1 MKKRIALIALALL
14 LTLSSVAALAEI
26 SITRKDLGVVKGLDK
41 NVTNVLI
48 LLQDGG
54 VSDTI
59 MLASIN
65 SKTGRAV
72 MTRLDG
78 NLIVPVVNGGVEAAL
93 KDVYMMGDK
102 KSKGLLV
109 AATLNQL
116 LSMNI
121 NTYVALDIGVL
132 PELVENV
139 GALNMQ
145 YDAQEAAALGTWEGI
160 NHLTGENILTYIR
173 LRLDSDSP
181 ARSRGY
187 DALMQLL
194 YQGLHSDNLGDMMGL
209 GSKLLKSMDTN
220 LNALNAVTL
229 VSAVQGGSDR
239 RELLLPAE
247 EQIMTTDP
255 LTADEEAMRALLHA
269 NLYE

>member
-1 MKKRIALIALALL
+1 MKKFALIALTLAMLL
-14 LTLSSVAALAEI
+14 FACASLADISV
-26 SITRKDLGVVKGLDK
+26 TRKDLCVNKNLDK
-41 NVTNVLI
+41 NVTNVLV
-48 LLQDGG
+48 LLQDGENT
-54 VSDTI
+54 DTI

-78 NLIVPVVNGGVEAAL
+78 DMMVPVVNGGFEAPL
-93 KDVYMMGDK
+93 EDVYVLGDR
-102 KSKGLLV
+102 KSKGLLAV
-109 AATLNQL
+109 ATVNQL
-116 LSMNI
+116 LNLNI
-121 NTYVALDIGVL
+121 NTYVALDIGIL
-132 PELVENV
+132 PGLVDV
-139 GALNMQ
+139 IGVLNMQ
-145 YDAQEAAALGTWEGI
+145 FDAEEAAALGTWEGI
-160 NHLTGENILTYIR
+160 NELSGEHILSYVR

-194 YQGLHSDNLGDMMGL
+194 YQGLHSGNLSDMMGL
-209 GSKLLKSMDTN
+209 GSTLLKSMDTN

-239 RELLLPAE
+239 RELLLPAQE
-247 EQIMTTDP
+247 HIVTADP
-255 LTADEEAMRALLHA
+255 LMADAEAMRALLHA

>member
-1 MKKRIALIALALL
+1 MKKRITLIALALL
-14 LTLSSVAALAEI
+14 MMLCAVTAAAEI
-26 SITRKDLGVVKGLDK
+26 SITRKDLGVVKGLDQ

-59 MLASIN
+59 MLAGIN
-65 SKTGRAV
+65 AKTGRAV

-78 NLIVPVVNGGVEAAL
+78 ELVVPVVNGGFEAAL
-93 KDVYMMGDK
+93 KDVYELGDK

-116 LSMNI
+116 LSLNI
-121 NTYVALDIGVL
+121 NTYVALDVSIL
-132 PELVENV
+132 PELAEVFGV
-139 GALNMQ
+139 VNMQ
-145 YDAQEAAALGTWEGI
+145 YDEAEAAALGGVVGTNG
-160 NHLTGENILTYIR
+160 LDGEQLLSYVR

-194 YQGLHSDNLGDMMGL
+194 YQGLHSGNLGDMMGL
-209 GSKLLKSMDTN
+209 GTKLLKSMDTN

-239 RELLLPAE
+239 RELLLPAQE
-247 EQIMTTDP
+247 HIVTAEP
-255 LTADEEAMRALLHA
+255 LTADAPAMRAMLHA
-269 NLYE
+269 DLYE

>member
-1 MKKRIALIALALL
+1 MTKRIALIALALL
-14 LTLSSVAALAEI
+14 LTLSCVTALAEI
-26 SITRKDLGVVKGLDK
+26 SITRKDLNVVKGLDQ

-48 LLQDGG
+48 LLQDGDQT
-54 VSDTI
+54 DTI
-59 MLASIN
+59 MLAGIN

-78 NLIVPVVNGGVEAAL
+78 NMIVNVTKGGEAAL

-102 KSKGLLV
+102 KSKGLLAV
-109 AATLNQL
+109 STINSL
-116 LSMNI
+116 LSLNI
-121 NTYVALDIGVL
+121 NTYVALDINVL

-139 GALNMQ
+139 GTLNMQ

-160 NHLTGENILTYIR
+160 NHLTGEDILTYIR

-194 YQGLHSDNLGDMMGL
+194 YQGLHSGNITDMMGL

-247 EQIMTTDP
+247 EQIVTTDP
-255 LTADEEAMRALLHA
+255 LTADAEAMRALLHA

>member
-14 LTLSSVAALAEI
+14 LAASCALAAEGI
-26 SITRKDLGVVKGLDK
+26 TITRKEMNVVKGLDA
-41 NVTNVLI
+41 NMTNVLV
-48 LLQDGG
+48 LLQDAG

-59 MLASIN
+59 MIASIN

-78 NLIVPVVNGGVEAAL
+78 ELVVQVPKGGEAAL
-93 KDVYMMGDK
+93 KDVYMMGSE
-102 KSKGLLV
+102 KSRGLLA
-109 AATLNQL
+109 AATVNGL
-116 LSMNI
+116 LGLNI
-121 NTYVALDIGVL
+121 NTYIALDVSIL
-132 PELVENV
+132 PELADVF
-139 GALNMQ
+139 GTLNMQ
-145 YDAQEAAALGTWEGI
+145 FDEAEAAALGGRVGTNG
-160 NHLTGENILTYIR
+160 LAGEEILEYVR

-194 YQGLHSDNLGDMMGL
+194 YQGMKSGDLGDLMGL
-209 GSKLLKSMDTN
+209 GTKLLKSMDTN
-220 LNALNAVTL
+220 FNALNAVTM

-239 RELLLPAE
+239 RELLLPAQ
-247 EQIMTTDP
+247 EQITQNDP
-255 LTADEEAMRALLHA
+255 LRADEAAMQAMLHA

>member
-1 MKKRIALIALALL
+1 MKKFALIAL
-14 LTLSSVAALAEI
+14 TLAMMLFACASLADI
-26 SITRKDLGVVKGLDK
+26 SITRKDLGVNKNLDK

-48 LLQDGG
+48 LLQDGS

-78 NLIVPVVNGGVEAAL
+78 ELLVPVVNGGFEATL
-93 KDVYMMGDK
+93 KDVYALGDK
-102 KSKGLLV
+102 KSKGLLA
-109 AATLNQL
+109 AATVNQL
-116 LSMNI
+116 LSLNI
-121 NTYVALDIGVL
+121 NTYIALDIGVL
-132 PELVENV
+132 PGLVDVV
-139 GALNMQ
+139 GTLNMQ
-145 YDAQEAAALGTWEGI
+145 YDANEAAALGAWEGI
-160 NHLTGENILTYIR
+160 NHLTGEDILTYIR
-173 LRLDSDSP
+173 LCLDSDSP

-194 YQGLHSDNLGDMMGL
+194 YQGLHSGNISDMMGL
-209 GSKLLKSMDTN
+209 GSQLLKSMDTN

-239 RELLLPAE
+239 RELLLPAQE
-247 EQIMTTDP
+247 HIVTNDP
-255 LTADEEAMRALLHA
+255 LTADAEAMRALLHA

>member
-1 MKKRIALIALALL
+1 MKKKLTLIVLVLALVFCSALACADI
-14 LTLSSVAALAEI
+14 SV
-26 SITRKDLGVVKGLDK
+26 TKKDLGVNK
-41 NVTNVLI
+41 NLNKDVTNVLI
-48 LLQDGG
+48 LLQDKE

-78 NLIVPVVNGGVEAAL
+78 NLIVPVVNGGFEAPL
-93 KDVYMMGDK
+93 KDVYALGDK
-102 KSKGLLV
+102 KSKGLLAV
-109 AATLNQL
+109 ATVNQL
-116 LSMNI
+116 LSLNI

-132 PELVENV
+132 PGLVEVV
-139 GALNMQ
+139 GTLNMQ
-145 YDAQEAAALGTWEGI
+145 FDADEAAYFGTWEGI
-160 NHLTGENILTYIR
+160 NELTGEQILSYIR
-173 LRLDSDSP
+173 LRRQSDSP

-194 YQGLHSDNLGDMMGL
+194 YQGLHSGDLGDMMGL
-209 GSKLLKSMDTN
+209 GSSLLKSMDTN
-220 LNALNAVTL
+220 LNVLNAVTL

-239 RELLLPAE
+239 RELLLPAQE
-247 EQIMTTDP
+247 HILSTDP
-255 LTADEEAMRALLHA
+255 LTADAEAMRALLHA

>member
-1 MKKRIALIALALL
+1 MKKIILIALTLAMV
-14 LTLSSVAALAEI
+14 LTACVSLADI
-26 SITRKDLGVVKGLDK
+26 SITRKELNVTKGLDG
-41 NVTNVLI
+41 NVTNVLVM
-48 LLQDGG
+48 LQDGG
-54 VSDTI
+54 KTDTM

-65 SKTGRAV
+65 SRTGRAV

-78 NLIVPVVNGGVEAAL
+78 KMIVDVTKGGEAAL
-93 KDVYMMGDK
+93 EDVYMMGDK

-109 AATLNQL
+109 VSTVNKL
-116 LSMNI
+116 LSLNI

-132 PELVENV
+132 PELIEVIGV
-139 GALNMQ
+139 LNMQ
-145 YDAQEAAALGTWEGI
+145 FDAEEAAALGTWEGI
-160 NHLTGENILTYIR
+160 NELSGEHILSYVR

-194 YQGLHSDNLGDMMGL
+194 YQGLHSGNLSDMMGL
-209 GSKLLKSMDTN
+209 GTSLLKSMDTN

-239 RELLLPAE
+239 RELLLPAQE
-247 EQIMTTDP
+247 HILTNDP
-255 LTADEEAMRALLHA
+255 LTADAQGMRALLYA

>member
-1 MKKRIALIALALL
+1 MKKTVLIALTLALL
-14 LTLSSVAALAEI
+14 LAACTAFAEI
-26 SITRKDLGVVKGLDK
+26 SITRKDLGVNKNLDK

-48 LLQDGG
+48 LLQDGD

-78 NLIVPVVNGGVEAAL
+78 EMVVPVVNGGYEAAL
-93 KDVYMMGDK
+93 KDVYVMGDK
-102 KSKGLLV
+102 KSKGLLA
-109 AATLNQL
+109 AATVNQL
-116 LSMNI
+116 LSLNI
-121 NTYVALDIGVL
+121 NTYVALDVNVL
-132 PELVENV
+132 PELVDV
-139 GALNMQ
+139 IGVLNMQ
-145 YDAQEAAALGTWEGI
+145 FDQHEADALGTWVGI
-160 NHLTGENILTYIR
+160 NELSGEHVLSYVR

-194 YQGLHSDNLGDMMGL
+194 YQGLHSGNLSDMMGL
-209 GSKLLKSMDTN
+209 GTTLLKSMDTN

-239 RELLLPAE
+239 RELLLPAAE
-247 EQIMTTDP
+247 HIVTEDP

>member
-1 MKKRIALIALALL
+1 MKKRITLIALALMML
-14 LTLSSVAALAEI
+14 LLSITALADI
-26 SITRKDLGVVKGLDK
+26 SITRKELGAVKGLDQ
-41 NVTNVLI
+41 NVTNVLVI
-48 LLQDGG
+48 LQDGEA
-54 VSDTI
+54 SDTI

-72 MTRLDG
+72 MTRIDG
-78 NLIVPVVNGGVEAAL
+78 ELVVPVVNGGFEAAL

-116 LSMNI
+116 LSLNI
-121 NTYVALDIGVL
+121 NTYIALDVGIL
-132 PELVENV
+132 PELADVF
-139 GALNMQ
+139 GTLNMQ
-145 YDAQEAAALGTWEGI
+145 YDEAEVAVLGGQVGTNG
-160 NHLTGENILTYIR
+160 LSGEQVLAYVR

-194 YQGLHSDNLGDMMGL
+194 YQGLYSGNIGDMMGL
-209 GSKLLKSMDTN
+209 GTKLLKSMDTN
-220 LNALNAVTL
+220 LNPLNAVTL

-247 EQIMTTDP
+247 EHILTGEP
-255 LTADEEAMRALLHA
+255 LTADAQAMRALLHA